1 MICEVKLAVKTITAL
16 LLVVFA
22 QTVVTAQSHQS
33 EAERTVATLLA
44 DNGLAPLPGFVDT
57 LVTRLGDGAAV
68 GVIQYLGARKANV
81 SEDLTSPQE
90 ISRIL
95 YIIRTAF
102 AAPKIIEADENRS
115 PKATLVLLKYL
126 SCLPAAAAV
135 KTDLESTTSFIEQL
149 KLADAKNEATSYQ
162 K

>member
-1 MICEVKLAVKTITAL
+1 MG
-16 LLVVFA
+16 
-22 QTVVTAQSHQS
+22 TVQQPRQS

-68 GVIQYLGARKANV
+68 GVIQYLGARKVNV
-81 SEDLTSPQE
+81 SEDLTSPGE
-90 ISRIL
+90 IRRIL
-95 YIIRTAF
+95 YIVKTAF
-102 AAPKIIEADENRS
+102 SAPDIIEAEENRS

-126 SCLPAAAAV
+126 GCLPAAATV
-135 KTDLESTTSFIEQL
+135 KTDLESTTRFVEQL
-149 KLADAKNEATSYQ
+149 KLTDAKSTATSYQ